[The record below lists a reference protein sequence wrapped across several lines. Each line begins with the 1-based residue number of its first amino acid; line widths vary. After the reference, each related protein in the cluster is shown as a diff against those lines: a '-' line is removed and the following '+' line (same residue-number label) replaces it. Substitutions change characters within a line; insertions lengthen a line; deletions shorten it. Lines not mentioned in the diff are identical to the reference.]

1 MKIVEKW
8 LIMEFFKIFLELF
21 GIVSH
26 LPLKE
31 EAKDEIISIVEGFIN
46 DINAMWNYY
55 RNMNYS
61 LAPEETTE
69 FQFKLKG
76 QQRRV
81 NGYIEKCSIVKVCSK
96 CKKEF
101 PATSKHFYKDR
112 SVKDGLR
119 PDCIECHRL
128 FQKKSYK
135 EKARQPI

>member
-1 MKIVEKW
+1 M
-8 LIMEFFKIFLELF
+8 ELF
-21 GIVSH
+21 GIISH

-31 EAKDEIISIVEGFIN
+31 EAKNEIITIVEIFIE

-55 RNMNYS
+55 RYMNYS
-61 LAPEETTE
+61 LSLEDITD
-69 FQFKLKG
+69 FKFKLKG

-81 NGYIEKCSIVKVCSK
+81 NGYIEKYSIVKACSK

-101 PATSKHFYKDR
+101 PATSNYFYKDR

-119 PDCIECHRL
+119 PDCIECHRM